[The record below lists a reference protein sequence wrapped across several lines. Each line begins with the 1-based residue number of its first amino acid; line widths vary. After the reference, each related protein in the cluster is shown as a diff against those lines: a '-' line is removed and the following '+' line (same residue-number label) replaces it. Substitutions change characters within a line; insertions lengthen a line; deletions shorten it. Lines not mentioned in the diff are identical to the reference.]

1 MKSILD
7 DFRAGTARERLAI
20 VSDLFSIVG
29 VSLIAVIAP
38 ILSSRGP
45 TDINDLAGI
54 SILALLSLT
63 GFSLALAGVIVGHGW
78 LRHSVIGNPVAF
90 LVLSG
95 YWSAVLAGF
104 VYATTALYYFLISI
118 RW

>member
-20 VSDLFSIVG
+20 ASDLFSIVG

-38 ILSSRGP
+38 ILARSGP
-45 TDINDLAGI
+45 TDISDLAGI
-54 SILALLSLT
+54 SILALLSLA

-78 LRHSVIGNPVAF
+78 LRHSVTGNPVAV
-90 LVLSG
+90 LVLGG
-95 YWSAVLAGF
+95 YWFAILAGF
-104 VYATTALYYFLISI
+104 VYAATALYYFLISI